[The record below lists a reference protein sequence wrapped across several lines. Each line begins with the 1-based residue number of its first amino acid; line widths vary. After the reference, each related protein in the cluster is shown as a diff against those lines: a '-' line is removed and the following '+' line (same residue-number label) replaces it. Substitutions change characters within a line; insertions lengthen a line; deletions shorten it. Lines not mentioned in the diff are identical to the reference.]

1 MKAPKMSVLVDTLSG
16 GNQQKVVIARSFNAE
31 PKVLILD
38 EPTKGIDVGSKSE
51 IYQLINEFAAQGIA
65 VIMISSELPELL
77 NMCDRF
83 IVMAEGRVVGELSK
97 EEADENSVMALA
109 TSTLKKVASK

>member
-1 MKAPKMSVLVDTLSG
+1 
-16 GNQQKVVIARSFNAE
+16 
-31 PKVLILD
+31 
-38 EPTKGIDVGSKSE
+38 
-51 IYQLINEFAAQGIA
+51 

-97 EEADENSVMALA
+97 EEANENSVMALA
-109 TSTLKKVASK
+109 TSTLKNVAS